1 MSFLTQDVS
10 RKKQQCRDNIYKLE
24 IENKMYQGR
33 NNSVETIFTS

>member
-24 IENKMYQGR
+24 IENEQKQ
-33 NNSVETIFTS
+33 EKK